1 MDAVGASY
9 FEGKIE
15 LWADLSLFFG
25 GPLQEQYKS
34 SLYFFGRK
42 NTNYS
47 KSRHIIS

>member
-34 SLYFFGRK
+34 SLYFFWK
-42 NTNYS
+42 E
-47 KSRHIIS
+47 KHKL